1 MATLNNTREALETL
15 LLARHP
21 LIYINHYDFQTVD
34 SIIASAGKKAWG
46 GAWSPAKNIIE
57 YSPALG
63 QVHFISKNAVHWD
76 IKSGATES
84 SNHVSTLDSLLE
96 NFNNDVQRTEP
107 VVLLLKEIH
116 ELVNSP
122 KIYSLLQMI
131 AGRVKADDA
140 SGASEFFVTV
150 IIVDSKLSIPA
161 EIEKLITVWDV
172 PYLSRLEIETM
183 IRKTAEDNTCSTI
196 DAILMQEIVSAL
208 SGLSAY
214 EIHQILNYLIASAGD
229 ITRNEIH
236 LIHQQKRQAI
246 KKSGLLEMVD
256 VGDINVGGLKK
267 LTSYL
272 NKDNAIFSNPGL
284 AQKFNV
290 AMPSGIMIVG
300 MPGCGKSL
308 TAKYVAQLFKVP
320 LLRLDIGRLLGKYVG
335 ESEENMRRAIQIAE
349 AASPCV
355 LWIDEI
361 EKAFAGVGRDEGGGG
376 VATRL
381 FGNFLTWMQEKQ
393 TCTYVVATAN
403 DIENMPPEFLRKGRF
418 DEIFRVSF
426 PNHAERTEIL
436 KIQIGKHAGKISKI
450 SQSEISELAT
460 LLPDKE
466 NFSGADI
473 ESIVSQA
480 IKNVFVKSIPAD
492 KTSYDEN
499 NVQISLTAADIR
511 AVINDKDT
519 HSSFHS
525 QEKKLAEMMKKLDD
539 LKITPAT

>member
-1 MATLNNTREALETL
+1 MSNNIESLDVI

-34 SIIASAGKKAWG
+34 SIIVGAGKKAWG
-46 GAWSPAKNIIE
+46 DDWSPAKNIIE
-57 YSPALG
+57 FSPALG
-63 QVHFISKNAVHWD
+63 QVHFISKNATSLSIND
-76 IKSGATES
+76 DTTDSEGR
-84 SNHVSTLDSLLE
+84 VSALDSFLE
-96 NFNNDVQRTEP
+96 NFNNDVSRAEP
-107 VVLLLKEIH
+107 VILLLKEIH
-116 ELVNSP
+116 DLISSP
-122 KIYSLLQMI
+122 KTYSLLQMI

-140 SGASEFFVTV
+140 SGVNEFWVTV
-150 IIVDSKLSIPA
+150 IIVDSKLVIPA

-172 PYLSRLEIETM
+172 PYLSRQEIETM
-183 IRKTAEDNTCSTI
+183 IRKTVEDNDGPPVDS
-196 DAILMQEIVSAL
+196 ILMQEIVSAL

-214 EIHQILNYLIASAGD
+214 EIHQILNFIHAAAGY
-229 ITRNEIH
+229 ITRDEIY

-256 VGDINVGGLKK
+256 TGDINVGGLKK
-267 LTSYL
+267 LTNYL

-381 FGNFLTWMQEKQ
+381 FGNFLTWMQEKK

-426 PNHAERTEIL
+426 PNHAERVEIL
-436 KIQIGKHAGKISKI
+436 KIQLKKHAGQISKI
-450 SQSEISELAT
+450 SEPEISELAN

-480 IKNVFVKSIPAD
+480 IKNVFVKAIPAD
-492 KTSYDEN
+492 KTQYDEN
-499 NVQISLTAADIR
+499 NIQISLTAADVKS
-511 AVINDKDT
+511 VINDKDT

>member
-1 MATLNNTREALETL
+1 MVTLNNTHEALETL

-46 GAWSPAKNIIE
+46 DAWSPAKNIIE

-140 SGASEFFVTV
+140 SGASEFFITV

-172 PYLSRLEIETM
+172 PYLSRQEIETM

-381 FGNFLTWMQEKQ
+381 FGNFLTWMQEKK

-426 PNHAERTEIL
+426 PNHAERVEIL
-436 KIQIGKHAGKISKI
+436 KIQLKKHAGQISKI
-450 SQSEISELAT
+450 SEPEISELAN

-473 ESIVSQA
+473 ESIVSQS
-480 IKNVFVKSIPAD
+480 IKNVFVKAIPAD
-492 KTSYDEN
+492 KTQYDEN
-499 NVQISLTAADIR
+499 NIQISLTAADVKS
-511 AVINDKDT
+511 VINDKDT

-525 QEKKLAEMMKKLDD
+525 QEKKLSEMMKKLDD